1 MWRNC
6 RRGHAGLPILAVL
19 AEQAAEPVS
28 KDIDDVVTEIQNH
41 RKFGADLDDGG
52 KRRTG
57 IRAQH
62 QIAEN
67 TDMRAGGHRE
77 IFGQRLNDARMIA
90 WKKFITPR
98 DF

>member
-1 MWRNC
+1 M
-6 RRGHAGLPILAVL
+6 
-19 AEQAAEPVS
+19 S

-41 RKFGADLDDGG
+41 RKFGDGG

-67 TDMRAGGHRE
+67 TDMRAGGYRE
-77 IFGQRLNDARMIA
+77 ILGQRLNDAENDRLEKIHN
-90 WKKFITPR
+90 PS
-98 DF
+98 

>member
-1 MWRNC
+1 M
-6 RRGHAGLPILAVL
+6 
-19 AEQAAEPVS
+19 S

-62 QIAEN
+62 QIADD
-67 TDMRAGGHRE
+67 TDMGAGRDRQV
-77 IFGQRLNDARMIA
+77 FGQRLHQAKENRLEEIHE
-90 WKKFITPR
+90 PSLCS
-98 DF
+98 